1 MFRIIVKTSGARP
14 TRPGRPPIVA
24 LRVKTLDAGG
34 AQGESSRIGDPAR
47 NASTSST
54 ICSHQIS

>member
-1 MFRIIVKTSGARP
+1 MFRIIVKTSGSRP

-24 LRVKTLDAGG
+24 LRVKTLGESADQG
-34 AQGESSRIGDPAR
+34 ASSRIGEPAR

-54 ICSHQIS
+54 ICSHQIP